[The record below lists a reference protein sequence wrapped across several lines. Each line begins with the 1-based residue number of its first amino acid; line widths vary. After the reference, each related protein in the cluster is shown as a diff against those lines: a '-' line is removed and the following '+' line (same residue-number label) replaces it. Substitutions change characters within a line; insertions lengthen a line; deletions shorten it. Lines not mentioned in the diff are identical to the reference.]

1 MKELLKKYYQ
11 SQFSRNVA
19 VMFTGNAI
27 SLVIPLLLAP
37 LITRL
42 YAPADFAGYE
52 LFARMVV
59 LISVL
64 GALRYDFAII
74 IPPSEEESNGVI
86 KLCIKVLFII
96 TLLSGVVVIPLRY
109 HLATWLDNDDIAA
122 LTWYVPPAVFLTG
135 ILIIF
140 GQYLNRSGQ
149 FKLHS
154 SNKVLATAGKHIS
167 TYLLGFRM
175 PTALGM
181 VLGHIAGLLAPVL
194 ALLTSAR
201 LRSMLR
207 SLPANGYSSRKIAL
221 KYKEFPLYNSVH
233 SFYDEAQKLVL
244 FAIISA
250 YYGDYVLGLFGF
262 TIRYLRIPVQVFAGS
277 LSQVLMPRLANDLNK
292 GLNIRPAV
300 LKIMG
305 MLAAVG
311 MVPFSL
317 LVFFGESLFAFVFD
331 SQWSE
336 AGIYAAIAAPWL
348 FFNFVVSPVSLIPAI
363 LGQQRTFLI
372 FSLLFTLITLLGS
385 FILGSADATIYSV
398 LFFITGMGVVMEI
411 FLAIWFLRIANRG
424 RNNN

>member
-1 MKELLKKYYQ
+1 
-11 SQFSRNVA
+11 
-19 VMFTGNAI
+19 
-27 SLVIPLLLAP
+27 
-37 LITRL
+37 
-42 YAPADFAGYE
+42 
-52 LFARMVV
+52 
-59 LISVL
+59 
-64 GALRYDFAII
+64 
-74 IPPSEEESNGVI
+74 
-86 KLCIKVLFII
+86 
-96 TLLSGVVVIPLRY
+96 
-109 HLATWLDNDDIAA
+109 
-122 LTWYVPPAVFLTG
+122 
-135 ILIIF
+135 
-140 GQYLNRSGQ
+140 
-149 FKLHS
+149 
-154 SNKVLATAGKHIS
+154 
-167 TYLLGFRM
+167 
-175 PTALGM
+175 
-181 VLGHIAGLLAPVL
+181 
-194 ALLTSAR
+194 
-201 LRSMLR
+201 
-207 SLPANGYSSRKIAL
+207 
-221 KYKEFPLYNSVH
+221 
-233 SFYDEAQKLVL
+233 
-244 FAIISA
+244 
-250 YYGDYVLGLFGF
+250 
-262 TIRYLRIPVQVFAGS
+262 
-277 LSQVLMPRLANDLNK
+277 MPRLANDLNK